1 MTMMRDQLQAVN
13 FTPKSMVPIITGIV
27 AAMIMILPLGT
38 TTAAYAM
45 PHLVLMTI
53 FYWTNYRPMQM
64 TLGGA
69 ALIGIFLDLW
79 LAVPLGLNMLLAIST
94 RVFVMEQLRH
104 LRGRSPFVQW
114 AIFAILIV
122 GLSVISWALVSFVYR
137 EFIAFLPVLKQALLT
152 IFIYPIV
159 AMLLS
164 RIRATLS

>member
-1 MTMMRDQLQAVN
+1 MTMMRDQLQTLN
-13 FTPKSMVPIITGIV
+13 FTPKSVVPMITGIV
-27 AAMIMILPLGT
+27 AALVMILPLGT
-38 TTAAYAM
+38 TTASYAM

-104 LRGRSPFVQW
+104 LRGRSRFVQW

-122 GLSVISWALVSFVYR
+122 GLSVISWGLVSFVYR
-137 EFIAFLPVLKQALLT
+137 EFIAFMPVMKQALLT